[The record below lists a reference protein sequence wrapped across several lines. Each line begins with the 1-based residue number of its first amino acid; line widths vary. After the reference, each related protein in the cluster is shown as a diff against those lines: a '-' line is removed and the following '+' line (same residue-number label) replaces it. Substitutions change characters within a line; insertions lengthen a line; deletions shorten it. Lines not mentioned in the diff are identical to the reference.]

1 MIYLQHGPSWKPK
14 TDELLNQNLIQGIIW
29 DPREETIDRINKI
42 RKENPKYNSVTNL
55 IDLKWFYKQ
64 FPNSLMKRLNELDY
78 FPDTIIDRNY
88 LRNID
93 ELTDK
98 IRKMINFQNSTMNV
112 DILIAPTLYMSSFNE
127 RIVDRLF
134 DIMDIF
140 YEESKPILKNK
151 YLSLIIHESAFDNAM
166 YMKDFID
173 DISNYIGKY
182 DGIYLVIDRDNTS
195 TIRHGFSESRLAKV
209 LKFIYSLKKMQF
221 KVIMGYCGIES
232 INYMAMGVDA
242 ITTGWFYSLRRFNRL
257 EKGLE
262 EYSTMGRAKKR
273 YLSLN
278 LLNELTIDENIQM
291 IPDAQKEDLYKII
304 LNGNSIDN
312 KIITQSYEVIPMND
326 TFIQY
331 FEVMNSLSKQFGSIN
346 EIETNIQKLESML
359 NNAILNTDLYNEQ
372 RKGIGSITKRHLTDY
387 SNALKIFKEENFL

>member
-1 MIYLQHGPSWKPK
+1 M
-14 TDELLNQNLIQGIIW
+14 
-29 DPREETIDRINKI
+29 
-42 RKENPKYNSVTNL
+42 
-55 IDLKWFYKQ
+55 
-64 FPNSLMKRLNELDY
+64 
-78 FPDTIIDRNY
+78 
-88 LRNID
+88 
-93 ELTDK
+93 
-98 IRKMINFQNSTMNV
+98 
-112 DILIAPTLYMSSFNE
+112 
-127 RIVDRLF
+127 F
-134 DIMDIF
+134 D
-140 YEESKPILKNK
+140 
-151 YLSLIIHESAFDNAM
+151 
-166 YMKDFID
+166 
-173 DISNYIGKY
+173 
-182 DGIYLVIDRDNTS
+182 
-195 TIRHGFSESRLAKV
+195 
-209 LKFIYSLKKMQF
+209 
-221 KVIMGYCGIES
+221 
-232 INYMAMGVDA
+232 
-242 ITTGWFYSLRRFNRL
+242 RFNRL

-304 LNGNSIDN
+304 LNGNSIDK